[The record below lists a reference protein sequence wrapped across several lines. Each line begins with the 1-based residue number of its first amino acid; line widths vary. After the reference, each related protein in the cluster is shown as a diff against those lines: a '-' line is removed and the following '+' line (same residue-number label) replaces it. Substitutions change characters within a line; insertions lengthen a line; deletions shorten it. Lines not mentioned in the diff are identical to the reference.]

1 MAPTFPGL
9 AMLLASPRSSARRSP
24 QAMQPSAELLQ
35 IEAGAWAAWAQR
47 YPAGG
52 TTLASDFE
60 RRDVRKHALAD

>member
-9 AMLLASPRSSARRSP
+9 AMLLAGPRSSARWSP
-24 QAMQPSAELLQ
+24 QPVQVSAELLP

-47 YPAGG
+47 YPAAG

-60 RRDVRKHALAD
+60 RRDVRNHALAD